1 VEVEKIVEKE
11 VPKYNKLDLNKD
23 GIVSESELDVLRNK
37 IKQIRKQ
44 GDDAQADLLSQLL
57 PSPKTKQ

>member
-1 VEVEKIVEKE
+1 MEVEKIVEKE

>member
-57 PSPKTKQ
+57 PPSK

>member
-1 VEVEKIVEKE
+1 
-11 VPKYNKLDLNKD
+11 LDLNKD
-23 GIVSESELDVLRNK
+23 GIVSERELDVLRNK
-37 IKQIRKQ
+37 IKQIRMQ

>member
-1 VEVEKIVEKE
+1 VEVEKRVEKE

-57 PSPKTKQ
+57 PPSK

>member
-1 VEVEKIVEKE
+1 MEVEKRVEKE

-23 GIVSESELDVLRNK
+23 RIVSESELDVLRNK

-57 PSPKTKQ
+57 PPSK

>member
-1 VEVEKIVEKE
+1 
-11 VPKYNKLDLNKD
+11 LDLNKD

-57 PSPKTKQ
+57 PPSK

>member
-1 VEVEKIVEKE
+1 MEVEKIVEKE

-23 GIVSESELDVLRNK
+23 GIVSESELEVLRNK
-37 IKQIRKQ
+37 IRQIRMQ

>member
-1 VEVEKIVEKE
+1 MEVEKIVEKE

-57 PSPKTKQ
+57 PPSK

>member
-1 VEVEKIVEKE
+1 MEKRVEKE

-57 PSPKTKQ
+57 PPSK

>member
-1 VEVEKIVEKE
+1 MEVEKRVEKE

-57 PSPKTKQ
+57 PPSK